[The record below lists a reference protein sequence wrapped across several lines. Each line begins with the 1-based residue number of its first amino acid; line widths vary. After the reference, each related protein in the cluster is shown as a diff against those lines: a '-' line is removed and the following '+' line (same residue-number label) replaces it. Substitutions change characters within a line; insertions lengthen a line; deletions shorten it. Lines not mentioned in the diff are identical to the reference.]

1 MKKFLLVLLF
11 PLISFSQTY
20 KDVMSISSVDMFKKV
35 VIENGYEYDSTDN
48 DWITYGYEIMRDYF
62 PPGGQFFLKKSVNI
76 NLR

>member
-48 DWITYGYEIMRDYF
+48 DWITYGYGNMVKF
-62 PPGGQFFLKKSVNI
+62 G
-76 NLR
+76 